1 MTQNTIKISEKLQR
15 RIAFLS
21 EIEKLKVVYRQ
32 NSVINGT
39 RAENSAEHSWHIAI
53 MAMLLLD
60 HSDAHN
66 IDILKVIK
74 MLLIHDIVEIDHGDV
89 FLYDKKGNETKDQNE
104 QQAARRI
111 FGLLPDDDAKEYM
124 DLWEEFE
131 RRDTKESQYAASIDG
146 LQPLLNHY
154 LTEGI
159 GIKKHNLKTSQII
172 EKKKY
177 IKDSS
182 EELWMYALELIKKS
196 EMLGLYE
203 KE

>member
-1 MTQNTIKISEKLQR
+1 
-15 RIAFLS
+15 
-21 EIEKLKVVYRQ
+21 
-32 NSVINGT
+32 
-39 RAENSAEHSWHIAI
+39 
-53 MAMLLLD
+53 
-60 HSDAHN
+60 
-66 IDILKVIK
+66 
-74 MLLIHDIVEIDHGDV
+74 
-89 FLYDKKGNETKDQNE
+89 
-104 QQAARRI
+104 
-111 FGLLPDDDAKEYM
+111 M

-131 RRDTKESQYAASIDG
+131 RRDTQESKYATSIDG

-154 LTEGI
+154 LTKGI

-182 EELWMYALELIKKS
+182 EECGYAVELIKKS

>member
-1 MTQNTIKISEKLQR
+1 MTSNTIEISEKLQR

-66 IDILKVIK
+66 IDILKVMK

-104 QQAARRI
+104 RLTARRI
-111 FGLLPDDDAKEYM
+111 FAYYRMMMQKNIWIYGKSLKDATLKNQNMPHLLM
-124 DLWEEFE
+124 VC
-131 RRDTKESQYAASIDG
+131 
-146 LQPLLNHY
+146 NHF
-154 LTEGI
+154 
-159 GIKKHNLKTSQII
+159 
-172 EKKKY
+172 
-177 IKDSS
+177 
-182 EELWMYALELIKKS
+182 
-196 EMLGLYE
+196 
-203 KE
+203 

>member
-1 MTQNTIKISEKLQR
+1 MTSNTIEISEKLQR

-66 IDILKVIK
+66 IDILKVMK

-104 QQAARRI
+104 RLTARRI

-131 RRDTKESQYAASIDG
+131 RRDTQESKYATSIDG

-154 LTEGI
+154 LTKGI

-182 EELWMYALELIKKS
+182 EELWMYAVELIKKS

>member
-60 HSDAHN
+60 HLDDHN

-104 QQAARRI
+104 RLTARRI
-111 FGLLPDDDAKEYM
+111 FGLLPDDDSKEYM

-131 RRDTKESQYAASIDG
+131 RRDTKESKYAASIDG

-154 LTEGI
+154 LTKGI

-196 EMLGLYE
+196 EILGLYE